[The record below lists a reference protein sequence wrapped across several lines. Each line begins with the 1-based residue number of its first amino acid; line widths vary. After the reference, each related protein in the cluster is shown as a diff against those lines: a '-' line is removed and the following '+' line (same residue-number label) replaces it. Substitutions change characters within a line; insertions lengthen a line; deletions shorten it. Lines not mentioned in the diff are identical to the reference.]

1 MLQIA
6 DRIKETSLTTGTGS
20 ITLNG
25 PYGGFQRFN
34 AAIGDSN
41 ITYYTIENGVR
52 WEVGQGTY
60 DVGSNTLS
68 RDIVFD
74 SSAGGAKIDLEGVST
89 VFCTLPASKA
99 FVRDQS
105 DSVSLNNIYVS
116 GEANINQI
124 STNYIYNSGDSFL
137 GGNTLVSGD
146 LSVLGNFDFEI
157 DGDIIADEIT
167 ADFLTLVRPN
177 SAGNFFHAYKDDGI
191 NQTVSL
197 YVTSAVSPLWR
208 LGLKSNPSSQTESPS
223 FGYVYG
229 RDGAVGLV
237 SNVSNYLSLADSVGV
252 SVVNDSH
259 EIVNISS
266 DDGVVIDQRSTVN
279 PALVIEGAP
288 LSISNLQEWAN
299 SAGAA
304 FSVVDQDGKF
314 GILNTNPTYDLDVN
328 GSGRLQSVYLTNGI
342 YFQDGTFQDSAFAG
356 ADPTA
361 VSGWADVTM
370 TIRDN
375 AVSGWAASTFLTSDD
390 DSIANFASGLAV
402 QNELD
407 IITVSGLIGDSE
419 VANFAS
425 GLAVQNEIDIATV
438 SGLLY
443 NDSSL
448 SGYFESRVDTNE
460 AQIASVSGWADSTM
474 SERDS
479 AISGYLEDYVDSQDH
494 SAASV
499 SGWADFTMT
508 DRDNSVSGYF
518 QTTTTF
524 DNDLTVSLGGGKTFG
539 RYEDGDVIPAS
550 GLTAP
555 DVITLAVT
563 EPIDPTVNLSSS
575 SSVDFNQTSVSV
587 TLNFNHTINSLGAS
601 VASAS
606 LEFRRANTGS
616 WTVLST
622 STTTPDSFVHNFTD
636 TAFNTDQL
644 NYRYIVTD
652 SVGATA
658 TATFNIN
665 PDTYSAPSISF
676 NVDAPSLSGP
686 ESDLSR
692 ERGNDESDL
701 INGNVSR
708 NETYV
713 DIQTAQWQYRADGGA
728 WQDIDAAISLPAA
741 GGSLSTKNHLPSE
754 TTASTIQYR
763 IEVVD
768 DYQTTYSST
777 ITVNFGL
784 LIFYGP
790 SSSVPVT
797 SANVRALPDRLF
809 TNGNDTFNLNTGSSE
824 VNFTVAIPDTETISE
839 VLDLDALN
847 ANITAEYVN
856 NPFNVDDGGGTAVA
870 YNVYTMTIAIPYS
883 SNHRHQVTKG

>member
-1 MLQIA
+1 MFIVS
-6 DRIKETSLTTGTGS
+6 DRVKETSSTTGTGPVV
-20 ITLNG
+20 LNG
-25 PYGGFQRFN
+25 SFGAFQPFYVG
-34 AAIGDSN
+34 IGDGN
-41 ITYYTIENGVR
+41 TTYYTIENGSR
-52 WEVGQGTY
+52 WEVGQGVF
-60 DVGSNTLS
+60 DSGSNSLS

-74 SSAGGAKIDLEGVST
+74 SSSGGSKIDLEGVSI

-99 FVRDQS
+99 FLKDPNE
-105 DSVSLNNIYVS
+105 SVSVNNILAS
-116 GEANINQI
+116 GDANLDSIFSNSIN
-124 STNYIYNSGDSFL
+124 NSGDL
-137 GGNTLVSGD
+137 NVGENTLVSGD
-146 LSVLGNFDFEI
+146 LQVLGDFNYN
-157 DGDIIADEIT
+157 GDITLNSINASGEIVSEG
-167 ADFLTLVRPN
+167 FLTLVRDGD
-177 SAGNFFHAYKDDGI
+177 GNFFHAYKDDGTR
-191 NQTVSL
+191 QTIALHVDSN
-197 YVTSAVSPLWR
+197 VSPLWK
-208 LGLKSNPSSQTESPS
+208 LGLKTNPNNQTDEPT
-223 FGYVYG
+223 FAYVYA
-229 RDGAVGLV
+229 RDGLAGLV
-237 SNVSNYLSLADSVGV
+237 SNDQNFQYISDTLGFT
-252 SVVNDSH
+252 VVNDSH
-259 EIVNISS
+259 LIFRAGSNT
-266 DDGVVIDQRSTVN
+266 GVYIDAKSTVQ
-279 PALVIEGAP
+279 PAFTIQGAP
-288 LSISNLQEWAN
+288 LSIADLQVWENALG
-299 SAGAA
+299 STL
-304 FSVVDQDGKF
+304 SVVDSGGKV
-314 GILNTNPTYDLDVN
+314 GILTDTPEYELDVN
-328 GSGRLQSVYLTNGI
+328 GSGKMETITLTSGI
-342 YFQDGTFQDSAFAG
+342 YFPDGTFQS
-356 ADPTA
+356 
-361 VSGWADVTM
+361 S
-370 TIRDN
+370 
-375 AVSGWAASTFLTSDD
+375 ASTGGGGG
-390 DSIANFASGLAV
+390 A
-402 QNELD
+402 
-407 IITVSGLIGDSE
+407 
-419 VANFAS
+419 
-425 GLAVQNEIDIATV
+425 ATFP
-438 SGLLY
+438 
-443 NDSSL
+443 D
-448 SGYFESRVDTNE
+448 
-460 AQIASVSGWADSTM
+460 
-474 SERDS
+474 
-479 AISGYLEDYVDSQDH
+479 
-494 SAASV
+494 
-499 SGWADFTMT
+499 
-508 DRDNSVSGYF
+508 
-518 QTTTTF
+518 
-524 DNDLTVSLGGGKTFG
+524 DLTVSLSDGKTFG

-563 EPIDPTVNLSSS
+563 EPINPTVNLSSS

-601 VASAS
+601 VTSAS
-606 LEFRRANTGS
+606 LEFRRANTGA
-616 WTVLST
+616 WTTLST
-622 STTTPDSFVHNFTD
+622 STTTPDSFVHSFTD

-652 SVGATA
+652 SAGATA

-728 WQDIDAAISLPAA
+728 WQDIDTAISLPAA

-797 SANVRALPDRLF
+797 SANVRTLPDRLF
-809 TNGNDTFNLNTGSSE
+809 TNGNDTFNLNTGSTE
-824 VNFTVAIPDTETISE
+824 VNFTVSIPDTETISE

-870 YNVYTMTIAIPYS
+870 YNIYTMTIAIPYS

>member
-1 MLQIA
+1 MFKIS
-6 DRIKETSLTTGTGS
+6 DRVRETSASTGTGS
-20 ITLNG
+20 VVLNG
-25 PYGGFQRFN
+25 AYGAFQTFSTG
-34 AAIGDSN
+34 IGDGN
-41 ITYYTIENGVR
+41 TTYYTIENNDR

-60 DVGSNTLS
+60 TAMSNSLS

-74 SSAGGAKIDLEGVST
+74 SSAGGAKISLESVSV

-99 FVRDQS
+99 FVEDGS
-105 DSVSLNNIYVS
+105 GDVIVS
-116 GEANINQI
+116 GINASSGVFDNLYVYNTTQLYGPLLASGANI
-124 STNYIYNSGDSFL
+124 TNNLNVGGDL
-137 GGNTLVSGD
+137 TVSGD
-146 LSVLGNFDFEI
+146 FNYEGDLTLSN
-157 DGDIIADEIT
+157 IIADDIT
-167 ADFLTLVRPN
+167 ASGFLTLVRPN
-177 SAGNFFHAYKDDGI
+177 GDAGNFFHAYKNDATK
-191 NQTVSL
+191 QTVAL
-197 YVTSAVSPLWR
+197 HVDGNASPEWK
-208 LGLKSNPSSQTESPS
+208 LGLKTNPNSQTDPPT
-223 FGYVYG
+223 FAYVFG
-229 RDGAVGLV
+229 RDGLVGLL
-237 SNVSNYLSLADSVGV
+237 SNTDNYLILSDLVGLRA
-252 SVVNDSH
+252 VNDSH
-259 EIVNISS
+259 TIFTVSS
-266 DDGVVIDQRSTVN
+266 DDGALIDQRSTVN
-279 PALVIEGAP
+279 PAFTIQGAP
-288 LSISNLQEWAN
+288 LNIADLQVWEN
-299 SAGAA
+299 SVGSPL
-304 FSVVDQDGKF
+304 SVVDSGGKF
-314 GILNTNPTYDLDVN
+314 GILNDSPIYELDVD
-328 GSGRLQSVYLTNGI
+328 GSGRMETITLTSGVY
-342 YFQDGTFQDSAFAG
+342 FPDGTFQ
-356 ADPTA
+356 
-361 VSGWADVTM
+361 
-370 TIRDN
+370 
-375 AVSGWAASTFLTSDD
+375 
-390 DSIANFASGLAV
+390 
-402 QNELD
+402 
-407 IITVSGLIGDSE
+407 
-419 VANFAS
+419 
-425 GLAVQNEIDIATV
+425 
-438 SGLLY
+438 
-443 NDSSL
+443 SS
-448 SGYFESRVDTNE
+448 
-460 AQIASVSGWADSTM
+460 ASVG
-474 SERDS
+474 
-479 AISGYLEDYVDSQDH
+479 GGGGG
-494 SAASV
+494 AA
-499 SGWADFTMT
+499 
-508 DRDNSVSGYF
+508 
-518 QTTTTF
+518 TF
-524 DNDLTVSLGGGKTFG
+524 PNDLTVSLAGGKTFG

-555 DVITLAVT
+555 DVISLAVT

-575 SSVDFNQTSVSV
+575 SSVDFTQTSISV

-601 VASAS
+601 VSSAS

-701 INGNVSR
+701 INGSVSR

-728 WQDIDAAISLPAA
+728 WQDIDTAISLPAA

-790 SSSVPVT
+790 SSSTPVT

-809 TNGNDTFNLNTGSSE
+809 TVGNDTFNLNTGSTE

-847 ANITAEYVN
+847 ANITAEYIN
-856 NPFNVDDGGGTAVA
+856 NPFGVDDGGGTSVD

>member
-1 MLQIA
+1 MFIVS
-6 DRIKETSLTTGTGS
+6 DRVKETSTTTGTGS
-20 ITLNG
+20 VVLNG
-25 PYGGFQRFN
+25 SFGAFQPFYIG
-34 AAIGDSN
+34 IGDGN
-41 ITYYTIENGVR
+41 TTYYTIENGSR
-52 WEVGQGTY
+52 WEVGQGVF
-60 DVGSNTLS
+60 DQGSNSLS
-68 RDIVFD
+68 RDVVFD
-74 SSAGGAKIDLEGVST
+74 SSSGGSKIDLEGVSI

-99 FVRDQS
+99 FLKDPNE
-105 DSVSLNNIYVS
+105 SVSVNNILAS
-116 GEANINQI
+116 GDANLDSIFSNSIN
-124 STNYIYNSGDSFL
+124 NSGDL
-137 GGNTLVSGD
+137 NVGENTLVSGD
-146 LSVLGNFDFEI
+146 LQVLGDFNY
-157 DGDIIADEIT
+157 DGDITLNSINASGEIVSEG
-167 ADFLTLVRPN
+167 FLTLIRN
-177 SAGNFFHAYKDDGI
+177 GEGNFFHAYKDDGT
-191 NQTVSL
+191 NQTVALHVDSN
-197 YVTSAVSPLWR
+197 VSPLWK
-208 LGLKSNPSSQTESPS
+208 LGLKTNPNNQTDEPT
-223 FGYVYG
+223 FAYVYA
-229 RDGAVGLV
+229 RDGLAGLV
-237 SNVSNYLSLADSVGV
+237 SNDQNFQYISDTLGFT
-252 SVVNDSH
+252 VVNDSH
-259 EIVNISS
+259 LIFRAGSNT
-266 DDGVVIDQRSTVN
+266 GVYIDAKSTTK
-279 PALVIEGAP
+279 PAFTIQGAP
-288 LSISNLQEWAN
+288 LSIADLQVWENAI
-299 SAGAA
+299 GTTL
-304 FSVVDQDGKF
+304 SVIDSGGKI
-314 GILNTNPTYDLDVN
+314 GILTDTPEYELDVN
-328 GSGRLQSVYLTNGI
+328 GSGKMETITLTSGI
-342 YFQDGTFQDSAFAG
+342 YFPDGTFQ
-356 ADPTA
+356 
-361 VSGWADVTM
+361 
-370 TIRDN
+370 
-375 AVSGWAASTFLTSDD
+375 
-390 DSIANFASGLAV
+390 
-402 QNELD
+402 
-407 IITVSGLIGDSE
+407 
-419 VANFAS
+419 
-425 GLAVQNEIDIATV
+425 
-438 SGLLY
+438 
-443 NDSSL
+443 SS
-448 SGYFESRVDTNE
+448 
-460 AQIASVSGWADSTM
+460 ASVGGGGSGESC
-474 SERDS
+474 
-479 AISGYLEDYVDSQDH
+479 
-494 SAASV
+494 
-499 SGWADFTMT
+499 
-508 DRDNSVSGYF
+508 
-518 QTTTTF
+518 TF
-524 DNDLTVSLGGGKTFG
+524 DNDIVVSLAGGKTFG

-550 GLTAP
+550 GLTSCE
-555 DVITLAVT
+555 VIELATT

-809 TNGNDTFNLNTGSSE
+809 TNGNDTFNLNTGSTE
-824 VNFTVAIPDTETISE
+824 VNFTVAIPDTETISQ

>member
-1 MLQIA
+1 MFIIS
-6 DRIKETSLTTGTGS
+6 DRVRETSSTAGSGSVVFDGAYGAFQTFNTGIGS
-20 ITLNG
+20 GNT
-25 PYGGFQRFN
+25 
-34 AAIGDSN
+34 
-41 ITYYTIENGVR
+41 TYYTIENTTQ
-52 WEVGQGTY
+52 WEVGQGVY
-60 DVGSNTLS
+60 DSSSNSLS

-74 SSAGGAKIDLEGVST
+74 SSAGGSKINIDGVSI
-89 VFCTLPASKA
+89 VFCTLPADRT
-99 FVRDQS
+99 FVEDP
-105 DSVSLNNIYVS
+105 DGNVFVS
-116 GEANINQI
+116 GVHATSGVFESLQTQDLTL
-124 STNYIYNSGDSFL
+124 TNDL
-137 GGNTLVSGD
+137 VVSGD
-146 LSVLGNFDFEI
+146 TYLNTLSAT
-157 DGDIIADEIT
+157 GDSLVANIASTGEIT
-167 ADFLTLVRPN
+167 SSGFLTLIRPN
-177 SAGNFFHAYKDDGI
+177 SAGNFFHAYKDDSI
-191 NQTVSL
+191 EQTVSL
-197 YVTSAVSPLWR
+197 HVDSNTSPLWR
-208 LGLKSNPSSQTESPS
+208 LGLKTNPDSQTDPPTFAYVYGSDGSVGLLSNIDNYIALTDALGFFINHDNNIIFRASSQT
-223 FGYVYG
+223 GVYVDANNISYPAFTISG
-229 RDGAVGLV
+229 PVLGVEDLQRWEDGAGNTL
-237 SNVSNYLSLADSVGV
+237 
-252 SVVNDSH
+252 
-259 EIVNISS
+259 
-266 DDGVVIDQRSTVN
+266 
-279 PALVIEGAP
+279 
-288 LSISNLQEWAN
+288 
-299 SAGAA
+299 
-304 FSVVDQDGKF
+304 SVVDSGGKF
-314 GILNTNPTYDLDVN
+314 GILKETPEYELDVE
-328 GSGRLQSVYLTNGI
+328 GSGRFETAFYTSGI
-342 YFQDGTFQDSAFAG
+342 YFQDGSFQNTALLGSVEQIE
-356 ADPTA
+356 A
-361 VSGWADVTM
+361 VSG
-370 TIRDN
+370 I
-375 AVSGWAASTFLTSDD
+375 AVY
-390 DSIANFASGLAV
+390 ASGLAE
-402 QNELD
+402 QNAVD
-407 IITVSGLIGDSE
+407 IL
-419 VANFAS
+419 
-425 GLAVQNEIDIATV
+425 TV
-438 SGLLY
+438 SGLLG
-443 NDSSL
+443 SS
-448 SGYFESRVDTNE
+448 S
-460 AQIASVSGWADSTM
+460 I
-474 SERDS
+474 
-479 AISGYLEDYVDSQDH
+479 
-494 SAASV
+494 
-499 SGWADFTMT
+499 
-508 DRDNSVSGYF
+508 
-518 QTTTTF
+518 F

-539 RYEDGDVIPAS
+539 RYEDGDVIPSS
-550 GLTAP
+550 GLSAV

-587 TLNFNHTINSLGAS
+587 TLNFSHTINSLGAS
-601 VASAS
+601 VSSAS

-676 NVDAPSLSGP
+676 NVDAPSLSSP

-701 INGNVSR
+701 INGSVSR

-728 WQDIDAAISLPAA
+728 WQDIDTAISLPAA

-790 SSSVPVT
+790 SSSAPVT

-809 TNGNDTFNLNTGSSE
+809 TVGNDTFNLNTGSTE

-847 ANITAEYVN
+847 ANITAEYIN
-856 NPFNVDDGGGTAVA
+856 NPFGVDDGGGTSVD